1 MTHVGSDE
9 DAAVFMVLTAAINL
23 SLDTSVLLQ

>member
-1 MTHVGSDE
+1 MTHVGCAE